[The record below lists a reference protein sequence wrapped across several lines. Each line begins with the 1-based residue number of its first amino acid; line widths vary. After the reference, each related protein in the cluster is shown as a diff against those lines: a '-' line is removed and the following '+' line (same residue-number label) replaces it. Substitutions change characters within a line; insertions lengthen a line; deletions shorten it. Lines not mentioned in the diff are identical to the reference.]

1 MSNRNRSEG
10 WQHAKL
16 TGHSNEQIIENL
28 LNTDA
33 QIRAALS
40 ARLNLKSKIKTAVV
54 GGLNETNVPDVLGT
68 KTKSKTDLTLSL
80 EDGSAVNISIK
91 KSPNGQVYLIG
102 VDRFLTGFEAQFGK
116 KIPKDVERA
125 IKLFFGGATDI
136 MPIINRSDLTIGVP
150 KKIKEYEL
158 RKKRVTWDTL
168 KKYDPNLCKAL
179 IDWLKNNIQE
189 ISAFCFQR
197 GLAKNQS
204 EWAQYVWYRNEL
216 DEYVQDS
223 LFDISKMK
231 QCFSSSVA
239 TSQIFPGV
247 RGGGTTIQL
256 PFGFVQ
262 WHQSQI
268 QFHHNQTT
276 ILSNCASL

>member
-40 ARLNLKSKIKTAVV
+40 VRLNLKSKIKKAVV

-136 MPIINRSDLTIGVP
+136 LSIINRPDLTIGVS

-179 IDWLKNNIQE
+179 LDWLKNNIQE